1 MKKIKIKKNNDFPEF
16 TGDIDVTFDDTQFD
30 GVPEHFPPGLADKL
44 YKGKPVRWVANFVLK
59 KKPNVAR
66 RGVKVKYTIQ
76 LDKQP
81 GELVYFDG
89 KDVLLL
95 PYRELGNN
103 RVEADLDELDPP
115 IGWTG

>member
-1 MKKIKIKKNNDFPEF
+1 MKKIKIKKDKDFSEF
-16 TGDIDVTFDDTQFD
+16 TGDIDVTFDDAQFD
-30 GVPEHFPPGLADKL
+30 LLPEHFPPGLAGKL
-44 YKGKPVRWVANFVLK
+44 YKGKSVRWVANFVLK
-59 KKPNVAR
+59 KKPKAAKK
-66 RGVKVKYTIQ
+66 GIKVKYTIE

-95 PYRELGNN
+95 PYRDLGNN

-115 IGWTG
+115 AGWVG